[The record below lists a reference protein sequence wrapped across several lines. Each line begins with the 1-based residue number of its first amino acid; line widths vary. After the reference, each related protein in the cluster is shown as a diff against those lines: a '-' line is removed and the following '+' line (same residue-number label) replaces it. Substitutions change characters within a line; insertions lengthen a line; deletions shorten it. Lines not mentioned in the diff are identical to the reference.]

1 MIVGLMFLWI
11 FCLRIIAITTVI
23 SISGRIIAAGNS
35 GIVLDGVYC
44 RFSASPWCMVALVP
58 PIAYMLLS
66 TDFADK
72 RELTFGK
79 KAPVF
84 HELFF
89 GK

>member
-1 MIVGLMFLWI
+1 MIVELMFLWS
-11 FCLRIIAITTVI
+11 FCLRNIAITAVI
-23 SISGRIIAAGNS
+23 STIGRIIGVGNS

>member
-1 MIVGLMFLWI
+1 MI
-11 FCLRIIAITTVI
+11 
-23 SISGRIIAAGNS
+23 
-35 GIVLDGVYC
+35 
-44 RFSASPWCMVALVP
+44 ALVP

-66 TDFADK
+66 TVVADK

-79 KAPVF
+79 EAAVL